1 LSETDLHRLIA
12 QVREGAL
19 PRRAFIQ
26 RLAGL
31 GLTAP
36 MASMLLMHAGVARW
50 PARRRST
57 SPPDAAAAGR

>member
-1 LSETDLHRLIA
+1 MSETDLHRLIA
-12 QVREGAL
+12 QVRDGVL

-36 MASMLLMHAGVARW
+36 MASMLLMHAGVAQV
-50 PARRRST
+50 AGT
-57 SPPDAAAAGR
+57 PPVYKPTK